1 MGPLV
6 RNLSMVSISLEIK
19 LAQQKALAVN
29 FVPQMR
35 LCGAVVALV
44 ASGQDV
50 AAAVAEL
57 KTGLGSNWS
66 PVTAFQ
72 FMSGN
77 QAKLAAEC
85 CEEVER
91 EQMLAA
97 HSYALQLIE
106 ASISEKLSLSA
117 IIKAS
122 SLEE

>member
-1 MGPLV
+1 
-6 RNLSMVSISLEIK
+6 MVSKSLEIK

-44 ASGQDV
+44 AADQDMTR
-50 AAAVAEL
+50 AVAEL

-77 QAKLAAEC
+77 QAKFAAEC
-85 CEEVER
+85 CQDVER

-106 ASISEKLSLSA
+106 ASVSEKLSLSA
-117 IIKAS
+117 IIKAVNQR
-122 SLEE
+122 

>member
-1 MGPLV
+1 
-6 RNLSMVSISLEIK
+6 MVSKSHEIK

-44 ASGQDV
+44 ATAQDITT
-50 AAAVAEL
+50 AVAEL

-77 QAKLAAEC
+77 QAKFAAEC
-85 CEEVER
+85 CEGVER

-106 ASISEKLSLSA
+106 ATISEKLSLSA
-117 IIKAS
+117 IIKAVNQR
-122 SLEE
+122 